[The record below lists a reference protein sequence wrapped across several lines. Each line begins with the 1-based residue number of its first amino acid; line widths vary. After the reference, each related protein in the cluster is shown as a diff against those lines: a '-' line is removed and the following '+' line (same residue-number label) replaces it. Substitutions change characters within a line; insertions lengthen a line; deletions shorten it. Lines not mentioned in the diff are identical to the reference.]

1 MASDIKLESECDELS
16 DDGLPTFGCKYQSRI
31 ALRAAINDWQ
41 LEFHKPRRPP
51 KTVAVATPSLVSTP
65 TTPNNNIVPPMP
77 IYSDLDTTNLPT
89 CAMNNA
95 VDPSFLN
102 PTSTVL
108 VNSLVD
114 PLCSPVGSLV
124 RERQDS
130 DSDSDISLHPEPME
144 CVPSAIT
151 DSLNVL
157 DSDADFAKTASSDCL
172 MQVENTV
179 CTCAIEDMKTAD
191 ESRNH
196 IVSRDELDLIISFFY
211 MPFEYSAKPVQL
223 LQDLHWLK
231 VNAFLIANS
240 HKENPIQ
247 VGYVTNSCFNSLL
260 TNAEAKQ
267 YYNC

>member
-16 DDGLPTFGCKYQSRI
+16 DDGLPMFGCKYQSRI

-41 LEFHKPRRPP
+41 LEFHKHRIPP

-65 TTPNNNIVPPMP
+65 TTPNSNMAPPMP
-77 IYSDLDTTNLPT
+77 IYSDLETT
-89 CAMNNA
+89 NA

-144 CVPSAIT
+144 CVPSAIM

-157 DSDADFAKTASSDCL
+157 DGDTELAKTASSDCL

-179 CTCAIEDMKTAD
+179 CMCAIDDMKTPD
-191 ESRNH
+191 ESHNH
-196 IVSRDELDLIISFFY
+196 IVSRDELDLFISFFY
-211 MPFEYSAKPVQL
+211 MPFEYTAKPVQL

-231 VNAFLIANS
+231 VNAFLIANA
-240 HKENPIQ
+240 HKENPIK
-247 VGYVTNSCFNSLL
+247 VR
-260 TNAEAKQ
+260 
-267 YYNC
+267 